1 MLDSNSKF
9 DPNSGLMYIMVAI
22 IILYVSAQAVVFLIK
37 AVKRAKELNISA
49 STVKKT
55 ILSSAVFSIAPSIS
69 ILMGVLTLA
78 GFLGI
83 PFPWLRLSVLG
94 AITYEMAAATSV
106 TNSLVIKDL
115 SVLITDPKVFS
126 TIAWVMHIGIFT
138 GLVLIPLFLKKIQR
152 GLITIKTRD
161 EKWSDAFLA
170 ALFLGMI
177 SAFLGLIFSDIKS
190 GLNGWIPVF
199 VMLAS
204 ALIMSVIGILVK
216 KLKIKWLEDFAL
228 PITMLSSMA
237 LAIPI
242 TQLIQ
247 SLV

>member
-1 MLDSNSKF
+1 MFN
-9 DPNSGLMYIMVAI
+9 PNSTLMYIMVAI
-22 IILYVSAQAVVFLIK
+22 VILYVSAQAVVFLVK
-37 AVKRAKELNISA
+37 AIKRAKQLNISA

-106 TNSLVIKDL
+106 TNSLGIKDL

-138 GLVLIPLFLKKIQR
+138 GLVLIPLFLKKIQK
-152 GLITIKTRD
+152 GLITIKHRD
-161 EKWSDAFLA
+161 EKWSDALLT

-177 SAFLGLIFSDIKS
+177 SAFLGLVFGDIKT
-190 GLNGWIPVF
+190 GLTGWIPVF

-204 ALIMSVIGILVK
+204 AIIMLIIGLFVK
-216 KLKIKWLEDFAL
+216 LFKIKWLEDFAL

>member
-1 MLDSNSKF
+1 MEVTVLF
-9 DPNSGLMYIMVAI
+9 DPNSNLMYIMVAI
-22 IILYVSAQAVVFLIK
+22 IILYVAAQAVYFLIK
-37 AVKRAKELNISA
+37 AVKRAKELNIST

-55 ILSSAVFSIAPSIS
+55 ILSSAVFTIAPAIS

-78 GFLGI
+78 GFMGL

-94 AITYEMAAATSV
+94 AITYELSAAYSAAESLGIELT
-106 TNSLVIKDL
+106 SLV
-115 SVLITDPKVFS
+115 TDAKVFS
-126 TIAWVMHIGIFT
+126 TMAWVMHLGIFT
-138 GLVLIPLFLKKIQR
+138 GVILVPLFLKKIQK
-152 GLITIKTRD
+152 GLVLIKRKD
-161 EKWSDAFLA
+161 EKWSDALLT

-177 SAFLGLIFSDIKS
+177 SAFLGLVFSDIKS
-190 GLNGWIPVF
+190 GLEGWIPVF
-199 VMLAS
+199 VMIVS

-242 TQLIQ
+242 TNLVQ
-247 SLV
+247 SIL